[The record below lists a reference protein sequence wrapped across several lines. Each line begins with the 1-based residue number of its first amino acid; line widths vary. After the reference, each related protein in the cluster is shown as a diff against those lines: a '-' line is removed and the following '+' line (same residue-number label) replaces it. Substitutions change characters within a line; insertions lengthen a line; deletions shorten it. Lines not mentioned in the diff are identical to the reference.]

1 MTDEQS
7 SRNNLAYNTDNIGT
21 MTLIFFQVTTLIEKL
36 KNVAGGHIPVN
47 MIPNLGDEDLNDESE
62 LREAEE
68 NLVQR
73 LCHKMEKDFR
83 FAKKLNGFKLLL
95 SSALSVVETTLQSV
109 RNVLWFGFQAGQIKH
124 CVATAATFLPSS
136 ELCCTGDGL
145 RQSLIVARFG

>member
-47 MIPNLGDEDLNDESE
+47 MMPNLGDEDLNDESE
-62 LREAEE
+62 SREAEE

-73 LCHKMEKDFR
+73 LCHKMQRDFR

-95 SSALSVVETTLQSV
+95 SSALGVVKTALQSV
-109 RNVLWFGFQAGQIKH
+109 RNVCGSVFKPVKSNI
-124 CVATAATFLPSS
+124 VLPS
-136 ELCCTGDGL
+136 LL
-145 RQSLIVARFG
+145 RFFLVRSCDALEMDFGNL